1 MMAGF
6 LELDRENWLPSYRKA
21 VITVGSMLLAAAC
34 SIMPVHAKPPQAGI
48 WVDLHFA
55 GANGRT
61 RTVVEPLQ
69 IVRADAAQAE
79 CSNQPGLDV
88 LAKVAIE
95 DEPALANMTLASAS
109 CETDKSGAIKIAIGG
124 WPAGKG
130 PSDKMPPGWAPK
142 ATPALLDGPPAV
154 VMLVQV
160 ASNGKLVKTVVG
172 YDDGIPAFYTKTCS
186 ARLTQELP
194 DILNKAQ
201 IWRQRIAETGRV
213 KPFDINALKLK
224 SASCV
229 PFPKNMGELMGSAGT
244 VDYALMYKN

>member
-1 MMAGF
+1 MKTSMEM
-6 LELDRENWLPSYRKA
+6 LHDRAYANRQKQLGTLGA
-21 VITVGSMLLAAAC
+21 VVCLVATALAASA
-34 SIMPVHAKPPQAGI
+34 VAKPPPAGI

-55 GANGRT
+55 GANGKT

-79 CSNQPGLDV
+79 CGNPRDLAV

-95 DEPALANMTLASAS
+95 DEPAVADMALAGAN
-109 CETDKSGAIKIAIGG
+109 CETDKSGAIKIVTGA

-130 PSDKMPPGWAPK
+130 PSDKTPPGWAPK

-160 ASNGKLVKTVVG
+160 ASNGKRVRTVVG

-186 ARLTQELP
+186 ARLPAELP

-201 IWRQRIAETGRV
+201 AWRQRIAATGRV
-213 KPFDINALKLK
+213 KPFDVNSLKLQ
-224 SASCV
+224 SATCV